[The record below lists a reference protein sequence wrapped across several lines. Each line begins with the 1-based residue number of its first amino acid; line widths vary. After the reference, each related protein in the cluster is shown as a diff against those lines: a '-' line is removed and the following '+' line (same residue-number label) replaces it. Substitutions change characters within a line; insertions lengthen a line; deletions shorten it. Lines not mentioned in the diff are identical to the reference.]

1 MSKLSERDEVINFM
15 KVIENRTP
23 ILLIEKAAIIFK
35 RIYHGQIYQLN
46 NLDDIELINNMTIA
60 KLNKVTVISDLS
72 FNTNT
77 ENILKLIEETSCRLI
92 LLASRDNLPETI
104 ISRCKNILKIPL
116 LESNTF
122 NLIKKKE
129 AYSSLIS
136 SLEEATSDERNM
148 YIAENNPR
156 FNVRFYRY

>member
-77 ENILKLIEETSCRLI
+77 ENIRAVALGKRKQALGYFWSY
-92 LLASRDNLPETI
+92 D
-104 ISRCKNILKIPL
+104 
-116 LESNTF
+116 
-122 NLIKKKE
+122 
-129 AYSSLIS
+129 
-136 SLEEATSDERNM
+136 
-148 YIAENNPR
+148 YINKGT
-156 FNVRFYRY
+156 

>member
-92 LLASRDNLPETI
+92 LVASRDNLPETI
-104 ISRCKNILKIPL
+104 ISRCKNILKIP
-116 LESNTF
+116 
-122 NLIKKKE
+122 
-129 AYSSLIS
+129 
-136 SLEEATSDERNM
+136 
-148 YIAENNPR
+148 
-156 FNVRFYRY
+156 